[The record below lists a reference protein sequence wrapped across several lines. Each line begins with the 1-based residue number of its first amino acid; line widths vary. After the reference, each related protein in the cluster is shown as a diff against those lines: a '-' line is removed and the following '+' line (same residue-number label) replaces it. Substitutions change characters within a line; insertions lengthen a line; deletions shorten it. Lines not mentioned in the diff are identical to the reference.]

1 MVPLAGILR
10 EARRSSKL
18 APMQR
23 MLAVVLALL
32 VCAAQAQEKPRP
44 LPEELAFAKL
54 SPALQSLLA
63 HLSPA
68 QALYTVEV
76 ARQNLIA
83 LGQPNPSSGQLYATV
98 RTLLTP
104 NYGSVPSASAG
115 ATSFPP
121 LSPLA
126 APPPPP
132 LAR

>member
-1 MVPLAGILR
+1 MLRASLVSLWLLAF
-10 EARRSSKL
+10 
-18 APMQR
+18 
-23 MLAVVLALL
+23 
-32 VCAAQAQEKPRP
+32 AAAGQEKPRP
-44 LPEELAFAKL
+44 LPEEVTFSKL
-54 SPALQSLLA
+54 TPDLQRLLG

-68 QALYTVEV
+68 DALYRVEV

-83 LGQPNPSSGQLYATV
+83 LGQPNPSPQQLYVVVERVLQGNAV
-98 RTLLTP
+98 
-104 NYGSVPSASAG
+104 VSASAG

>member
-1 MVPLAGILR
+1 M
-10 EARRSSKL
+10 
-18 APMQR
+18 PMHR
-23 MLAVVLALL
+23 WALL
-32 VCAAQAQEKPRP
+32 LLLFVTPVMGQQQPPRP
-44 LPEELAFAKL
+44 LPEEVAFSKL
-54 SPALQSLLA
+54 TPDLQSLLG

-68 QALYTVEV
+68 EALYRVEV

-83 LGQPNPSSGQLYATV
+83 VGQPNPPPGQLYATV
-98 RTLLTP
+98 RRLLVP
-104 NYGSVPSASAG
+104 GYGPVESASAG

>member
-1 MVPLAGILR
+1 MHRFAFLLLFFVIAA
-10 EARRSSKL
+10 EAQQQ
-18 APMQR
+18 P
-23 MLAVVLALL
+23 
-32 VCAAQAQEKPRP
+32 PRP
-44 LPEELAFAKL
+44 LPEEVAFSKL
-54 SPALQSLLA
+54 SPDLQSLLA
-63 HLSPA
+63 NLSPA
-68 QALYTVEV
+68 DALYRVEV

-83 LGQPNPSSGQLYATV
+83 LGQPNPSPQQLYSTV

-104 NYGSVPSASAG
+104 TYGSVPSASAG